1 MTAVA
6 TDEAKLLTIDGKK
19 IAAHRDPQGKLHT
32 ISATCTHLGCIVN
45 WNSAEK
51 SWDCPCH
58 VGRFDCDGKVLH
70 GPPVKDLESYGK

>member
-1 MTAVA
+1 MNLPCFL
-6 TDEAKLLTIDGKK
+6 DSCK
-19 IAAHRDPQGKLHT
+19 R
-32 ISATCTHLGCIVN
+32 SIVN